1 MRLWE
6 LGRYAL
12 ENAWRSRLRTLLT
25 VAGIAIASG
34 ALVSMVGFILG
45 LREQVLTPIRMFDL
59 FNNIEVNQTPSSP
72 SLTDEMITRIEAIEG
87 VEYAQPELRMSHVQ
101 LRRTEGTRELKSS
114 IFGVPREAGM
124 LAFSSHL
131 LSAGRFFSL
140 DDAEEIIISDGLV
153 TKLGFTSAEEAIS
166 TEVVIVAGGLIVQN
180 DKTFERE
187 EREMKL
193 KVVGVFAPP
202 KFATSFTEDSA
213 LLPHEFMRNLPSS
226 WMEFGLRQLRSRGG
240 INKGYGRVIVRAES
254 TSDVMQIE
262 EQLREMKFETLSV
275 MDRLK
280 EIKKFFVF
288 MEVLLLAVGTVAL
301 VVAGLGILNTLT
313 MTVMERV
320 QEIGIY
326 KSIGASRGDIRW
338 MFLVEAAAVGLM
350 GGLCGLVLARV
361 VSFVLGWAFNAY
373 AASRDVAGPE
383 AVFMFP
389 LWLYAGAVLYSVIIS
404 VLSGLYPAS
413 KAANIDPIAAL
424 RRG

>member
-1 MRLWE
+1 MRFWE

-45 LREQVLTPIRMFDL
+45 LREQVEKPIRMFDL
-59 FNNIEVNQTPSSP
+59 LNNIEVNQNANSP
-72 SLTDEMITRIEAIEG
+72 SLTDEMIAKIEELEG
-87 VEYAQPELRMSHVQ
+87 VEFAQPDLRMSHVQ
-101 LRRTEGTRELKSS
+101 LSRSDGSHELKSN

-124 LAFSSHL
+124 LAFSNDL

-140 DDAEEIIISDGLV
+140 DDAEEIIISDDLV
-153 TKLGFTSAEEAIS
+153 TKLGFASANEAIDS
-166 TEVVIVAGGLIVQN
+166 EVSLVAGGLVAQA

-187 EREMKL
+187 ERDMKL
-193 KVVGVFAPP
+193 KVIGVYKPP
-202 KFATSFTEDSA
+202 KFASSFTENSA
-213 LLPHEFMRNLPSS
+213 LLPHAFMRNLPSS
-226 WMEFGLRQLRSRGG
+226 WMEFGLRQLRSQGEAMQ
-240 INKGYGRVIVRAES
+240 GYGRVIVRAES
-254 TSDVMQIE
+254 PSDVMRVE

-275 MDRLK
+275 MDRKK
-280 EIKKFFVF
+280 EIKEFFVF
-288 MEVLLLAVGTVAL
+288 MEVLLSAVGTVAL

-338 MFLVEAAAVGLM
+338 MFLVEAAAVGFI

-361 VSFVLGWAFNAY
+361 VSFALGWAFNAY
-373 AASRDVAGPE
+373 AASRGVGGPE

-389 LWLYAGAVLYSVIIS
+389 LWLYAGAVFYSIVVS